1 MIYLYYVVDINANQL
16 NTNQHKENM
25 NTKDKVILTK
35 KYNKEEETINKKEK
49 HNKYGHYIL
58 NLLLAYFSIILLLT
72 VIHINTVPLSKD
84 VVSLAIAENYEPLNI
99 SARKY
104 LIENNMTRI
113 KATLYLCLLGTK
125 AMHVSIFDRTDHLAC
140 DYYKTGKGIREW
152 LKLDR
157 DR

>member
-1 MIYLYYVVDINANQL
+1 
-16 NTNQHKENM
+16 M
-25 NTKDKVILTK
+25 NTKDKIILTN
-35 KYNKEEETINKKEK
+35 KYNKEETINKKDK
-49 HNKYGHYIL
+49 YNKYNKYNKYGHYIL
-58 NLLLAYFSIILLLT
+58 NLLLAYFSMILLLT